1 MTGLILLIGII
12 AVIAIILSLVSVMG
26 VAPAALV
33 ISLIAV
39 AIAIFTYHR
48 TGGTV
53 ELIRK
58 IESGVSSEDL
68 KKQMEALAKITDSLR
83 EKTADALDR
92 LEKGIRKTEKSE

>member
-12 AVIAIILSLVSVMG
+12 AVIAIILSLVSTIG
-26 VAPAALV
+26 IAPAALV
-33 ISLIAV
+33 ISLISV

-48 TGGTV
+48 SGGTV

-58 IESGVSSEDL
+58 IESGVSSEEL
-68 KKQMEALAKITDSLR
+68 KRQMEALAKMTDSLR

-92 LEKGIRKTEKSE
+92 LEKGIRKTDKTE